1 MTNFLSF
8 CCGRGLVMM
17 QIGKKLSFICLVSLW
32 LWACFSQ
39 LAMSDESE
47 AEESSQYRSDYSSSE
62 TVVWNN
68 NSVRFLIA
76 MSQAIVSDN
85 TQDHRF
91 TNNVLTGGWG
101 GAHMTRT
108 EWSVL
113 SCKDVCAIIIN
124 SQTLSWRYYC
134 FKGPEGPSLQRTE
147 HCKSIT

>member
-1 MTNFLSF
+1 
-8 CCGRGLVMM
+8 MM
-17 QIGKKLSFICLVSLW
+17 QIGEKLSLICLVSLW

-85 TQDHRF
+85 TQDHRSTYNF
-91 TNNVLTGGWG
+91 LTGGWS
-101 GAHMTRT
+101 GAQYD
-108 EWSVL
+108 
-113 SCKDVCAIIIN
+113 KDGITLEGVYSHTKMFVGPQ
-124 SQTLSWRYYC
+124 SQ
-134 FKGPEGPSLQRTE
+134 Q
-147 HCKSIT
+147 I